1 MKLLVHNANILAQD
15 PVEDTDRI
23 TANGA
28 VFYKAT
34 MPGWEIIDTA
44 LPDNFSIDS
53 YQYSQ
58 GDLQQITKP
67 EDVPREIDA
76 VAAIIVIEQYGLGV
90 AYRNWV
96 ASLPWDKQEI
106 VSRRGK
112 WRRDNTILNAGAA
125 AMGISNEQLD
135 EMFIVASKIQL

>member
-15 PVEDTDRI
+15 PAEDTDRI
-23 TANGA
+23 AANGA

-34 MPGWEIIDTA
+34 MPGWQIVDTE
-44 LPDNFSIDS
+44 LPDDFSIDN

-58 GDLQQITKP
+58 GGLQQIIKTEP
-67 EDVPREIDA
+67 VPDEIDA
-76 VAAIIVIEQYGLGV
+76 VAAIIVIEQYGLGM

-106 VSRRGK
+106 VSRRSK
-112 WRRDNTILNAGAA
+112 WRMDNTILNDGAA

-135 EMFIVASKIQL
+135 EMFIAASKIKL